1 MEYSTRI
8 SDLPENITLGHNG
21 GFSQGQ
27 SQTFAQGQSQT
38 FAQGIS
44 QNDRSQTFA
53 QGQSQT
59 FAQGQSQ
66 TFAIDNGLDIPSLPT
81 TYTQMNVHPNP
92 YGQGPPPQGGVPNP
106 IPPPQQTYVHKASM
120 QSPGQNSYLG
130 NPENPSRQMP
140 QHPLPIRD
148 VPRDTTGYQQDDAIK
163 PNYIPKKQDIDE
175 TYVYEQE
182 DRIRRQK
189 RAKKQK
195 MFSDWKFDDLIAELQ
210 QPIIVA
216 VLFLVFQSP
225 TLHII
230 MAKYL
235 AFLPL
240 FGETGDL
247 TITGSLFKSAV
258 FGGAYFG
265 LVRFM
270 AYIDQ

>member
-21 GFSQGQ
+21 GGFSQG
-27 SQTFAQGQSQT
+27 A
-38 FAQGIS
+38 S
-44 QNDRSQTFA
+44 QNDR
-53 QGQSQT
+53 
-59 FAQGQSQ
+59 SQ

-92 YGQGPPPQGGVPNP
+92 YGQGPPQQGA
-106 IPPPQQTYVHKASM
+106 IPHPQQTYVHKASM
-120 QSPGQNSYLG
+120 QSQGQNSYLG
-130 NPENPSRQMP
+130 NSEPQIRSMP

-148 VPRDTTGYQQDDAIK
+148 VPHDTTGYQQDVAIK
-163 PNYIPKKQDIDE
+163 PNYIPKPRDMDE

-195 MFSDWKFDDLIAELQ
+195 MFSDWKFDDIVAELQ

-225 TLHII
+225 TLPIL

-235 AFLPL
+235 TFLPL

-247 TITGSLFKSAV
+247 TVTGSLFKSAV
-258 FGGAYFG
+258 FGAAYFG
-265 LVRFM
+265 LIRFM
-270 AYIDQ
+270 AYIE

>member
-8 SDLPENITLGHNG
+8 SDLPENITLGQG
-21 GFSQGQ
+21 GMGQGMSVGGMGQGMGQ
-27 SQTFAQGQSQT
+27 SSTFA
-38 FAQGIS
+38 AE
-44 QNDRSQTFA
+44 
-53 QGQSQT
+53 
-59 FAQGQSQ
+59 
-66 TFAIDNGLDIPSLPT
+66 NGLDLPSLPT

-92 YGQGPPPQGGVPNP
+92 YGQGPPQQGM
-106 IPPPQQTYVHKASM
+106 IPPPQQTYVHKAALGG
-120 QSPGQNSYLG
+120 PNSYLG
-130 NPENPSRQMP
+130 NPENAPRHTP

-148 VPRDTTGYQQDDAIK
+148 VPHDITGYQQDETVK
-163 PNYIPKKQDIDE
+163 PNYIPRKQNIDE

-225 TLHII
+225 TLHIL

-235 AFLPL
+235 TFLPL

-247 TITGSLFKSAV
+247 TITGSIFKSAL
-258 FGGAYFG
+258 FGAAYFG
-265 LVRFM
+265 LIRFM
-270 AYIDQ
+270 TYIDQ

>member
-8 SDLPENITLGHNG
+8 SDLPENITLGHVQQTN
-21 GFSQGQ
+21 QT
-27 SQTFAQGQSQT
+27 TFAL
-38 FAQGIS
+38 
-44 QNDRSQTFA
+44 
-53 QGQSQT
+53 
-59 FAQGQSQ
+59 
-66 TFAIDNGLDIPSLPT
+66 DNGLDLPSLPT

-92 YGQGPPPQGGVPNP
+92 YGQGPPQQGA
-106 IPPPQQTYVHKASM
+106 IPPPQQTYVHKAG
-120 QSPGQNSYLG
+120 PGGSSSNPYLG
-130 NPENPSRQMP
+130 NSEPPIRSMP

-148 VPRDTTGYQQDDAIK
+148 VPHDTTGYQQDVAIK
-163 PNYIPKKQDIDE
+163 PNYIPKPRDIDE

-195 MFSDWKFDDLIAELQ
+195 MFSDWKFDDIVAELQ

-225 TLHII
+225 TLPIL

-235 AFLPL
+235 TFLPL

-247 TITGSLFKSAV
+247 TMTGYLFKSAL
-258 FGGAYFG
+258 FGAAYFG
-265 LVRFM
+265 LIRFM
-270 AYIDQ
+270 AYIE